1 MDAAILTGASRG
13 IGRALA
19 VRLVSAGLRVICI
32 AREADLELVS
42 RYPGQLL
49 FIEYDLKRTEGLEEL
64 AETVFRM
71 VDLSKVKRL
80 LWINN
85 AGQCAP
91 LSYAG
96 SAAPEALADNIRVNL
111 TAPMILT
118 SLFIRHTEGFAADK
132 RILNVT
138 SSSSKF
144 LYEGMAAYSASKAG
158 LDVFTRCAALEQR
171 HAANPVLIASV
182 WPGMVD
188 TDMQAEVRAAGLPAA
203 KRLTEAYESGALAS
217 PGSVADKL
225 AELLLGESFPS
236 GHVLESL

>member
-32 AREADLELVS
+32 AREADPELVS

-49 FIEYDLKRTEGLEEL
+49 FIEYDLKRTEGLAEL
-64 AETVFRM
+64 AEMVFRM
-71 VDLSKVKRL
+71 VDLSEAKRL

-96 SAAPEALADNIRVNL
+96 SAAPEALAENIRVNL
-111 TAPMILT
+111 TAPMILS
-118 SLFIRHTEGFAADK
+118 SLFIRHTEGISADK

-171 HAANPVLIASV
+171 HAPNPVLIASV

-188 TDMQAEVRAAGLPAA
+188 TDMQAEVRAAELPAG

-217 PGSVADKL
+217 PDSVADKL
-225 AELLLGESFPS
+225 AALLLGESFPS